1 MYPWPV
7 FPVSCVTAHIWV
19 LKTVSKQA
27 VPNIH
32 TPFPK
37 PRIQQLPVYLKYLQ
51 YPRKPGKCLPHF
63 PFDCSAIR
71 GQGFTYT
78 WHERCLP
85 FTLALGNLPL
95 TGAYH
100 RRSTPYR
107 IRCQQCDSPR
117 QRQHIL
123 SVLGLYPT
131 SKYPYNL
138 LQQ

>member
-1 MYPWPV
+1 MSTHKQHKIRDSV
-7 FPVSCVTAHIWV
+7 FGCYRHIYTSRS
-19 LKTVSKQA
+19 KTTIFRSR
-27 VPNIH
+27 N
-32 TPFPK
+32 TTYSSF
-37 PRIQQLPVYLKYLQ
+37 LSYLKYLQ
-51 YPRKPGKCLPHF
+51 YPQKPGKCLPHF